1 MVADA
6 YNHRIHALA
15 TDGTTLFDWGGKW
28 RGALGI
34 GPFKVPADLAIDG
47 DGRVHVADSANKRAV
62 LLDSEGNV
70 LAEWKLTDDAH
81 PEMYSPSRVATHEGR
96 AYFVDTSNDRI
107 VVLEISL

>member
-15 TDGTTLFDWGGKW
+15 TDGTTVFDWGGKW

-34 GPFKVPADLAIDG
+34 GPFKVPAGLAIDQN
-47 DGRVHVADSANKRAV
+47 GRVHVADSANKRAV
-62 LLDSEGNV
+62 LLDPRGNF
-70 LAEWKLTDDAH
+70 LAAWKLREDVQ
-81 PEMYSPSRVATHEGR
+81 PEMYSPSRVATAGGR

-107 VVLEISL
+107 VVLKISP